1 MKLAG
6 LTSPSPTQ
14 QAAAFLKQQE
24 PDALTPEHR
33 QLVDQAYADFAR
45 MIEYLSESDQQRVH
59 EAFHFA
65 ERAHAGQYRNSGEP
79 YITHPIAVAGLCSQ
93 WHLDAIALM
102 AALMHDAMEDCGVTK
117 QDIEVLFGNDVAEL
131 VDGLTKLDKLEFHS
145 REENQAQ
152 SFRKM
157 LLAMAKDVRVIL
169 IKLADRTH
177 NMRTLSVAP
186 RSKWGRIS
194 RETLEIYAPISNRL
208 GLNATYRELQ
218 ELSFQHLHPWRYQTL
233 SKAVEKV
240 KSRRR
245 GMADRIA
252 IELEKAFAQRQLKVR
267 LLEREQALYKVYL
280 QMTAKGLSFA
290 KVSDIFGIQVLCDS
304 AIDCYTGLG
313 VVHQTYRPV
322 PGYFKDYIAS
332 PKPNGYQSLHTALLG
347 PSSVEV
353 EVELRTEMM
362 HVVAETGIAAH
373 WLYQSKG
380 LDRMLADSLN
390 GRWLESM
397 LEIEHSSDEAADF
410 LNDVKVDLHPES
422 VYVFT
427 PKNQIVTL
435 PIGATVVDFAYAIH
449 SNVGDHIAAAQV
461 NGNVVS
467 LRTILKNG
475 DTIEIFTSDEARP
488 HPGWLEFVKTGRARS
503 RIRNQLKH
511 ADQEETV
518 GLGQR
523 LLNQAMR
530 VAGYENVPEAS
541 ELAQTVWQQL
551 AVLNQGRSREEI
563 LQEIGLGRMIASELV
578 SQIGQLL
585 QAIGFKPDALVLSKE
600 RLMTSGG
607 APVVLAVG
615 GVDGAPVRYATC
627 CRPVPGDALVG
638 LLISGK
644 GLEVHRQECPVA
656 ARRLSKDTSS
666 AMPVEWSDEP
676 IGDFEASI
684 SLNLRNSKGALAEAT
699 SVIAQSEVNI
709 LRIDMLEEGRLE
721 TIEIRMTVTVRN
733 QDHLEQLL
741 RNLRRVRAVQRVQR
755 FLPD

>member
-1 MKLAG
+1 MKSAG
-6 LTSPSPTQ
+6 LTSPYPTQ
-14 QAAAFLKQQE
+14 QTPVFLVQGE
-24 PDALTPEHR
+24 SDALTPEHR
-33 QLVDQAYADFAR
+33 LLVNQAYADFSR
-45 MIEYLSESDQQRVH
+45 MIEYLPEHDQQRVH
-59 EAFHFA
+59 TAFAFA
-65 ERAHAGQYRNSGEP
+65 ERAHSGQYRNSGEP
-79 YITHPIAVAGLCSQ
+79 YITHPIAVAALCSQ
-93 WHLDAIALM
+93 WHLDAPALM
-102 AALMHDAMEDCGVTK
+102 AALMHDAMEDCGVTR
-117 QDIEVLFGNDVAEL
+117 QDIEGLFGDDVAEL
-131 VDGLTKLDKLEFHS
+131 VDGLTKLEKLEFHS

-186 RSKWGRIS
+186 RNKWGRIS

-245 GMADRIA
+245 GMADRIQA
-252 IELEKAFAQRQLKVR
+252 ELEKAFAQRQLKVR
-267 LLEREQALYKVYL
+267 LLEREQTLYKVYL
-280 QMTAKGLSFA
+280 QMTSKGLSFA
-290 KVSDIFGIQVLCDS
+290 KVSDIFGVQVLCDS
-304 AIDCYTGLG
+304 VTDCYTGLG

-332 PKPNGYQSLHTALLG
+332 PKPNGYQSLHTSLLG

-397 LEIEHSSDEAADF
+397 LEIEHSSNDASDF
-410 LNDVKVDLHPES
+410 LSDVKVDLHPES

-461 NGNVVS
+461 NGSVVS

-475 DTIEIFTSDEARP
+475 DTIEILTSDDARP

-503 RIRNQLKH
+503 RIRNQLKN
-511 ADQEETV
+511 ADQQETL
-518 GLGQR
+518 GLGHK
-523 LLNQAMR
+523 LLSQAMR
-530 VAGYENVPEAS
+530 VAGYADLPETS
-541 ELAQTVWQQL
+541 EFSQAVWQQL
-551 AVLNQGRSREEI
+551 AVLHQGKSREQM

-578 SQIGQLL
+578 TQIGQLL
-585 QAIGFKPDALVLSKE
+585 QGMGLKPDALVLSKE

-615 GVDGAPVRYATC
+615 GADGAPVRYAAC
-627 CRPVPGDALVG
+627 CRPLPGDVIVG

-644 GLEVHRQECPVA
+644 GLEVHRKECSVA
-656 ARRLSKDTSS
+656 ARRLKKDTST

-676 IGDFEASI
+676 VGDFEAAI
-684 SLNLRNSKGALAEAT
+684 LLNLRNSKGALAEA
-699 SVIAQSEVNI
+699 SAVIAQSEVNI

-721 TIEIRMTVTVRN
+721 AIEIRITVALK
-733 QDHLEQLL
+733 DAEHLEQLL
-741 RNLRRVRAVQRVQR
+741 KSLRRVRAVQRVER
-755 FLPD
+755 YLAE